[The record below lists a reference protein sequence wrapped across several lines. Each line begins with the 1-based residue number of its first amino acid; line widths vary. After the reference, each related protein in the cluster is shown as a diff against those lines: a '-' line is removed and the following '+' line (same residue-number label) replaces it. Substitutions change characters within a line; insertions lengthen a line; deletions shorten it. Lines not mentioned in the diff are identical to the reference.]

1 MMLYPITATLFM
13 SKNMKQKI
21 VIELCCDDI
30 HSNKFTLGIKFNP
43 SLKVKDIKAG
53 KGDYLQEVATY
64 IASQVADSLKQD
76 QLEVLSN

>member
-1 MMLYPITATLFM
+1 M

-21 VIELCCDDI
+21 VIELRCDNN

-43 SLKVKDIKAG
+43 SLNVKDIKAG

-64 IASQVADSLKQD
+64 IASQVADSLKED
-76 QLEVLSN
+76 QLELVINK